1 MKKLLFTCLAITVIF
16 ATCKKE
22 EEPPPTNNNNNPP
35 TTYAF
40 SCKIDGAD
48 FTDNNPV
55 ASVNASTD
63 VLTIDADNGTNSIR
77 LIIYNFSN
85 RTANEQISLNNLTD
99 KAYVILGT
107 DEYTNTQSG
116 QLIFSNIGN
125 PLSGTFN
132 VICKDANFQPVTVTE
147 GEFVNVTY

>member
-1 MKKLLFTCLAITVIF
+1 MKKLLFICLAIAVIF
-16 ATCKKE
+16 VTCKKE
-22 EEPPPTNNNNNPP
+22 EEIIVPS
-35 TTYAF
+35 YAF

-55 ASVNASTD
+55 AIVDPSTN
-63 VLTIDADNGTNSIR
+63 VFTIDADNGTNSIR

>member
-1 MKKLLFTCLAITVIF
+1 MKKLVVIF
-16 ATCKKE
+16 LTIAVIFVACKKE
-22 EEPPPTNNNNNPP
+22 EETPINNPP
-35 TTYAF
+35 TNGLF
-40 SCKIDGAD
+40 SCKINGAD

-55 ASVNASTD
+55 AIVDPSTN
-63 VLTIDADNGTNSIR
+63 VFTIDAENGANSIR

-85 RTANEQISLNNLTD
+85 RTTEQQISLNNLTD
-99 KAYVILGT
+99 KAYVTLGA

-132 VICKDANFQPVTVTE
+132 VICKDANFQSVIVTE
-147 GEFVNVTY
+147 GKFVDVVY

>member
-1 MKKLLFTCLAITVIF
+1 MKKLLFTFLVIAVIF
-16 ATCKKE
+16 SACEKE
-22 EEPPPTNNNNNPP
+22 EETPTNNTA

-40 SCKIDGAD
+40 SCKINGAD
-48 FTDNNPV
+48 FTDNNPSAIV
-55 ASVNASTD
+55 DPSTN
-63 VLTIDADNGTNSIR
+63 VFTIDAEDGANSIR

>member
-1 MKKLLFTCLAITVIF
+1 MKKLLFTCLAISVIF
-16 ATCKKE
+16 ATCTKE
-22 EEPPPTNNNNNPP
+22 EEGSLSNSA

-40 SCKIDGAD
+40 SCKINGAY

-55 ASVNASTD
+55 AIVDASTD
-63 VLTIDADNGTNSIR
+63 VFTIDAEDGINSIR

-85 RTANEQISLNNLTD
+85 RTANEQISLNNFTD
-99 KAYVILGT
+99 KAYVFLGT

-132 VICKDANFQPVTVTE
+132 VICKNANFQPVTVTE
-147 GEFVNVTY
+147 GEFVNITY

>member
-1 MKKLLFTCLAITVIF
+1 MKKLLFTCLAVAVIF
-16 ATCKKE
+16 AACKKE
-22 EEPPPTNNNNNPP
+22 EETIV

-40 SCKIDGAD
+40 SCKINGAD
-48 FTDNNPV
+48 FTDNSPLATIAQN
-55 ASVNASTD
+55 
-63 VLTIDADNGTNSIR
+63 VLTIDAENGDNSIR

-85 RTANEQISLNNLTD
+85 RTTGQQISLNNLTD
-99 KAYVILGT
+99 KAYVTLGT
-107 DEYTNTQSG
+107 DQYTNTQSG

-125 PLSGTFN
+125 PLSATFN

>member
-1 MKKLLFTCLAITVIF
+1 MKKLLFTFLVIAVIF
-16 ATCKKE
+16 SACEKE
-22 EEPPPTNNNNNPP
+22 EETPTNNTA

-40 SCKIDGAD
+40 SCKINGAD
-48 FTDNNPV
+48 FTDNNPSAIV
-55 ASVNASTD
+55 DPSTN
-63 VLTIDADNGTNSIR
+63 VFAIDAEDGANSIR

-125 PLSGTFN
+125 LLSGTFN
-132 VICKDANFQPVTVTE
+132 VICKDANFQSVTVTE
-147 GEFVNVTY
+147 GKFIDVAY

>member
-1 MKKLLFTCLAITVIF
+1 MKKLLFTCLAILVIF
-16 ATCKKE
+16 TTCKKE
-22 EEPPPTNNNNNPP
+22 EETPTNNTA

-40 SCKIDGAD
+40 SCKINGAD
-48 FTDNNPV
+48 FTDNSPLATIAQN
-55 ASVNASTD
+55 
-63 VLTIDADNGTNSIR
+63 VLTIDAENGTNSIR

-125 PLSGTFN
+125 SLSGTFN
-132 VICKDANFQPVTVTE
+132 VICKNANFQPVTVTE

>member
-1 MKKLLFTCLAITVIF
+1 MKKLLFTFLAIAVIF
-16 ATCKKE
+16 SACKKE
-22 EEPPPTNNNNNPP
+22 EETPANNTT

-40 SCKIDGAD
+40 SCKINGAD
-48 FTDNNPV
+48 FTDNSPLATIAQN
-55 ASVNASTD
+55 
-63 VLTIDADNGTNSIR
+63 VLTIDAKNGTNSIR

-85 RTANEQISLNNLTD
+85 RIAEEPISLNNLTD
-99 KAYVILGT
+99 KAYVTLGA

-132 VICKDANFQPVTVTE
+132 VICKDANFQSVIVTE
-147 GEFVNVTY
+147 GKFVDVVY